1 MKNILESSRIWL
13 KNLYIF
19 DAIFDWDQVTKKEPI
34 ISLEYDIPKWDKNH
48 NESILNFKKKINY
61 KMVYNKRNENLNNE
75 LVSLHGKYDKIFAIG
90 KYFHQMNINIDDIK
104 RSSNQILEK

>member
-1 MKNILESSRIWL
+1 
-13 KNLYIF
+13 
-19 DAIFDWDQVTKKEPI
+19 
-34 ISLEYDIPKWDKNH
+34 
-48 NESILNFKKKINY
+48 
-61 KMVYNKRNENLNNE
+61 MVYNKRNENLNNE